1 MILKKINQ
9 AHDILKKTQATL
21 AEKNYREKMNEK
33 TASTSHS
40 HQDAQ
45 TKPQTDAEFKE
56 KQ

>member
-1 MILKKINQ
+1 
-9 AHDILKKTQATL
+9 
-21 AEKNYREKMNEK
+21 MNEK